1 VLTLLLAACALG
13 MSNFAASVALGTGGA
28 PAATVARVAAVFGVC
43 EAGMPVAGLLLGRG
57 VAHALG
63 GAARPVSGVLLAG
76 AGAYALAQAR
86 RAPDDGPAGD
96 RPAGDR
102 PAVMA
107 AATSGW
113 RLIVAGLVLSLDNLT
128 VGLALGTYHVR
139 PLPAAAVIGTVSVAL
154 SVAGLLAGARLGRA
168 AGRGSDV
175 LAGLVLVGAGAAV
188 IAGVL

>member
-28 PAATVARVAAVFGVC
+28 PAATVVRVAAVFGVC

-57 VAHALG
+57 VTHALG
-63 GAARPVSGVLLAG
+63 GAAQPVSGVLLAG
-76 AGAYALAQAR
+76 AGVYALAQAR
-86 RAPDDGPAGD
+86 GDGGGAAGNGT
-96 RPAGDR
+96 AGDR

-113 RLIVAGLVLSLDNLT
+113 RLLLAGLVLSLDNLT
-128 VGLALGTYHVR
+128 VGFALGTYHVR
-139 PLPAAAVIGTVSVAL
+139 PVPAAVVIGAVSVAL

-168 AGRGSDV
+168 AGRRSGV
-175 LAGLVLVGAGAAV
+175 LAGLVLAGAGAAV